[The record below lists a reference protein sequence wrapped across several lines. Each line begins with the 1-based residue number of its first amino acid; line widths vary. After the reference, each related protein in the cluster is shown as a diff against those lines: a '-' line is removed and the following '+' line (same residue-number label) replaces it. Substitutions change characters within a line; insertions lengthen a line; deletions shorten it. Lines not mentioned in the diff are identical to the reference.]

1 VRYRSRFEKI
11 PSAALGL
18 VPVERTI
25 GCASLFLF
33 VTPWQARFL
42 RMKQQSLPLLGRI
55 HRHRPKIVLGMLEI
69 ILRRDPVSRES
80 FGAGQNQI
88 ALIVSLRALSVS
100 RRAGGTERL
109 MFTGGLVSLRR
120 RAGGKLRIWAQPC
133 RYRFRFRNLFHV
145 GPYVAAAEPCDLH
158 SRNCRVAAPSR
169 ERCSKGSDRTTRARC
184 ERWGWLSIQNT
195 KAQPNESTSTAFY
208 IGAQMPISSCR
219 AKVPGKP
226 KG

>member
-1 VRYRSRFEKI
+1 
-11 PSAALGL
+11 
-18 VPVERTI
+18 
-25 GCASLFLF
+25 
-33 VTPWQARFL
+33 
-42 RMKQQSLPLLGRI
+42 
-55 HRHRPKIVLGMLEI
+55 
-69 ILRRDPVSRES
+69 
-80 FGAGQNQI
+80 
-88 ALIVSLRALSVS
+88 
-100 RRAGGTERL
+100 
-109 MFTGGLVSLRR
+109 LRR

-184 ERWGWLSIQNT
+184 ERWGWFSIQNT

-208 IGAQMPISSCR
+208 IRAQMPISSCR

-226 KG
+226 RVKGEGHERSEKAEFGFVPGGTEGISRSRCARGHGRTRPDPSGLQ